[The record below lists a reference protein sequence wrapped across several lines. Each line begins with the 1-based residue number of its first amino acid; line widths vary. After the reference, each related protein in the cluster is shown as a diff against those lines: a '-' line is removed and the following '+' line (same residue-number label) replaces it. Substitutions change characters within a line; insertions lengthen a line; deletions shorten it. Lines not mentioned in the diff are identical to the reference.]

1 MTQDFQGP
9 STPSDGA
16 SADVTLDA
24 QRLRQRARADAPR
37 LSGVASLAVS
47 MAQGA
52 AGALRV

>member
-1 MTQDFQGP
+1 MIQDFQGP

-16 SADVTLDA
+16 SADLALDA